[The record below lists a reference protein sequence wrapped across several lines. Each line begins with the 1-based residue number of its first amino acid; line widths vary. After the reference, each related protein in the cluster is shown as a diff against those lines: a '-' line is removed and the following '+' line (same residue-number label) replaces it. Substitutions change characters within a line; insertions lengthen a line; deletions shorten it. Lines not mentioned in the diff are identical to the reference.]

1 MHGISMRKSG
11 GNVSV
16 NIPAKLSGL
25 MLKLG
30 SDGAFFKLHGFM
42 GVCPFTELT
51 LPNINLEMKTK
62 GRPLAPYL

>member
-42 GVCPFTELT
+42 GVCPFTGSRC
-51 LPNINLEMKTK
+51 PINLEMKTK